1 MSKIDYTSRDFES
14 IKLDLVNLVNVRTGY
29 EWIVDD
35 PSDLGSVLVEAVAY
49 MGDIMSYYIDRAANE
64 TSVTTAVKR
73 DTLLRF
79 AELYGYRPSGPTPSQ
94 VNISFTNISTESIDL
109 PVGTQVMAPLTY
121 GPFTEVFFETTQ
133 AVVQLQPDQTITVT
147 AREGKTVNTDRPDLI
162 NPATN
167 RPLPVNLGTSS
178 GLGSQEFYI
187 YEQGVVDNSLVVYVG
202 QGVAFGSWKYVESLA
217 DYGPSALVFTTKVD
231 EDGSTTVVFGD
242 GVNGAIPPVNQL
254 ISALYKNSL
263 GIAGNVIANAI
274 KEVTFIPGNGNP
286 EALSFIS
293 VSNAEAAVGGAD
305 ADSLE
310 QLRKGIKSAIISRKR
325 AVTLEDYEKLALQV
339 PGVSKVK
346 AVAGVYTSVTLYIQ
360 SPDDGSLT
368 PGIYN
373 GSPTTA
379 WNTASNEVKTYLE
392 DKVPIGTTIT
402 VQSPTYVPVYLTVQ
416 LTLADQYKHAAVKL
430 AVSKALLNPG
440 GLFHY
445 EKNEFG
451 RSIPKSSVIATIAGI
466 EGVVS
471 VDITK
476 MNTDNGASSASITLA
491 AGQIPYLIP
500 SNLVFPT
507 PIGGIA

>member
-1 MSKIDYTSRDFES
+1 MSQIDYTSRDFES
-14 IKLDLVNLVNVRTGY
+14 LKLDLINLVNVRTGY
-29 EWIVDD
+29 DWVVDD
-35 PSDLGSVLVEAVAY
+35 PSDLGSVLLEAVAY
-49 MGDIMSYYIDRAANE
+49 MGDIMSYYIDRVANE
-64 TSVTTAVKR
+64 TSVETAVKR
-73 DTLLRF
+73 ETLLKF
-79 AELYGYRPSGPTPSQ
+79 AELYGYRPSGPIPAQ
-94 VNISFTNISTESIDL
+94 VSVAFTNISTETLDL
-109 PVGTQVMAPLTY
+109 PIGTQVMAPLTY

-167 RPLPVNLGTSS
+167 KPLPVNLGTSS
-178 GLGSQEFYI
+178 GLANQEFYI
-187 YEQGVVDNSLVVYVG
+187 YEPGVVDNSLVVYVG
-202 QGVAFGSWKYVESLA
+202 QGVAFGSWRYVDSLA
-217 DYGPSALVFTTKVD
+217 DYGPNSLIFTTRID

-286 EALSFIS
+286 EALSYLS
-293 VSNAEAAVGGAD
+293 VSNASAAIGGAD

-325 AVTLEDYEKLALQV
+325 AVTLEDYEKLAMQV
-339 PGVSKVK
+339 SGVAKVK
-346 AVAGVYTSVTLYIQ
+346 AVAGVYSSVTLYVQ
-360 SPDDGSLT
+360 SPDDGSTT

-373 GSPTTA
+373 GSTTTA
-379 WNTASNEVKTYLE
+379 WNTSAAAISAYLE
-392 DKVPIGTTIT
+392 DKIPVGTTVT
-402 VQSPTYVPVYLTVQ
+402 VQNPTYVPIYLTVA
-416 LTLADQYKHAAVKL
+416 LTLADQYKHSAVKL

-445 EKNEFG
+445 DKNEFG

-491 AGQIPYLIP
+491 AGQIPYLLP
-500 SNLVFPT
+500 ANLVFPT